1 MTATASFKLDAAAI
15 EYLFPEGSQARIDLQ
30 QTIMNEIVRKLV
42 DRNVTNMRA
51 QIDAAVK
58 TEFQARLAVEGIK
71 HLGQNLTL
79 SDPARKLIAEQATKV
94 YVEAVNGAVQ
104 AVAQPEIEAIRRKLN
119 IALDTGL
126 RSMVIEQARAALR
139 GVLSSS

>member
-1 MTATASFKLDAAAI
+1 MTQISIKLDAAAMTA
-15 EYLFPEGSQARIDLQ
+15 LFPEGSEGRIELQ
-30 QTIMNEIVRKLV
+30 QAVLNEIVHKLV
-42 DRNVTNMRA
+42 DRSVGQMRA

-79 SDPARKLIAEQATKV
+79 SDPARKLIAEQATQV
-94 YVEAVNGAVQ
+94 YRDAVQ
-104 AVAQPEIEAIRRKLN
+104 AAVNAVAEPELESIRRKLN